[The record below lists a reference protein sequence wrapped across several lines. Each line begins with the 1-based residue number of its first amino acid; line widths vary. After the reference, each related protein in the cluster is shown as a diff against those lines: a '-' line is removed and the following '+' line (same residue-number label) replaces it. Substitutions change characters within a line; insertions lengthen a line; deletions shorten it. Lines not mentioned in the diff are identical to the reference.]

1 MKQCPRC
8 KKVFYGDVTFC
19 PVCGFADNNPKS
31 EEPSFKICPKC
42 NKEYLGVIDHC
53 IECGYS
59 TDSYKKK
66 MKRLSMELTDPVDY
80 IPPIILKCPICRSAN
95 IKEISATSK
104 TLGAVGFGIFSKTAR
119 SQFECKSCGYKWW
132 YKYIKYNYFHSS
144 LILPLNVDKKI
155 RGILVFSRNPPS

>member
-59 TDSYKKK
+59 TDSYEKK

-132 YKYIKYNYFHSS
+132 YK
-144 LILPLNVDKKI
+144 
-155 RGILVFSRNPPS
+155 

>member
-19 PVCGFADNNPKS
+19 PICGFADDNPKS

-42 NKEYLGVIDHC
+42 NKEYLGVMDHC

-66 MKRLSMELTDPVDY
+66 MKRLSMELTDPIEY
-80 IPPIILKCPICRSAN
+80 IPPIIPKCPICRSAN

-104 TLGAVGFGIFSKTAR
+104 TLGAVVFGIFSKTAR
-119 SQFECKSCGYKWW
+119 SQFECKSCCYKWQ
-132 YKYIKYNYFHSS
+132 YK
-144 LILPLNVDKKI
+144 
-155 RGILVFSRNPPS
+155 